1 MAIPS
6 PTASPRALSS
16 LSSSQTLLRAL
27 SPVQALRHNLTP
39 LEPQLHT
46 APAPTASR
54 DELPE
59 DLVLKAKSLALMRRP
74 KVLALT
80 GWSKSTLANR
90 VADNEFPSPVPTGP
104 RTVAWV
110 EAEVFAW
117 IEARIVERDTRLEKQ
132 KAFGQNFQGTRGGQA

>member
-6 PTASPRALSS
+6 PMASSRALSS
-16 LSSSQTLLRAL
+16 SQVLLRAL
-27 SPVQALRHNLTP
+27 SPAQALHTTAP
-39 LEPQLHT
+39 FEPQPHT
-46 APAPTASR
+46 TTPPTASR
-54 DELPE
+54 NEQLM

-132 KAFGQNFQGTRGGQA
+132 KAFGQNTQGVRGAHA

>member
-6 PTASPRALSS
+6 PMASSRALSS
-16 LSSSQTLLRAL
+16 SQVLLRAL
-27 SPVQALRHNLTP
+27 SPAQALHTTAP
-39 LEPQLHT
+39 FEPQPHT
-46 APAPTASR
+46 TTPPTASR
-54 DELPE
+54 NEQLV
-59 DLVLKAKSLALMRRP
+59 DLVKAKSLALMRRP

-132 KAFGQNFQGTRGGQA
+132 KAFAQNRQGPRGGQA

>member
-1 MAIPS
+1 MALPL
-6 PTASPRALSS
+6 PQTPPHA
-16 LSSSQTLLRAL
+16 LSSSQVLLRAL
-27 SPVQALRHNLTP
+27 SPVPALQHTAAHF
-39 LEPQLHT
+39 EPQPHT
-46 APAPTASR
+46 TTPPTASR
-54 DELPE
+54 NEQLM

-90 VADNEFPSPVPTGP
+90 VADNEFPSPIPTGP

-117 IEARIVERDTRLEKQ
+117 IEARIGERNARLEKQ
-132 KAFGQNFQGTRGGQA
+132 KAFGENAQGTRGAHA